1 MSDVKWIKIATDI
14 FDDEKILLI
23 ESMPDADAIIVIW
36 FKLLCMAGKQNNSGV
51 FMLND
56 RIPYTDEMLATIFRR
71 NVNTVRLALATFE
84 QYGMIEIVNDTITIP
99 NWGKHQQLDALEMSR
114 EKTRNRVAAFRAK
127 QRKLMES
134 PICQYCGEPATG
146 YDHILATARGG
157 KDVDENKVP
166 CCIRCNRIKNDKPLV
181 DFLNSNRDIVKDEI
195 VTRNPK
201 LAKFV
206 TLRNATDRYE
216 VTVCNADRIREE
228 KNKNIYKDDDNVR
241 ARAREYDTPE
251 EAPNAF
257 GDADYRPNTGT
268 IQQYVTN
275 SVISMSARAME
286 QLNDYLKDLPEP
298 VVRHG
303 VDNALDAGKRTWNYI
318 RAILNSYVDAGVKTV
333 QEAVDVDKQHNQRY
347 AQQERTRPIQNRP
360 PQNVDNRL
368 LNMPFTT

>member
-14 FDDEKILLI
+14 FDDEKILLV

-36 FKLLCMAGKQNNSGV
+36 FKLLCLAGKQNNSGV

-84 QYGMIEIVNDTITIP
+84 QYGMIEIVNNTITIP
-99 NWGKHQQLDALEMSR
+99 NWDKHQQLDALEKSRAKTKARVERFR
-114 EKTRNRVAAFRAK
+114 EKQKLLLAA
-127 QRKLMES
+127 Q
-134 PICQYCGEPATG
+134 T
-146 YDHILATARGG
+146 D
-157 KDVDENKVP
+157 
-166 CCIRCNRIKNDKPLV
+166 CN
-181 DFLNSNRDIVKDEI
+181 
-195 VTRNPK
+195 VT
-201 LAKFV
+201 
-206 TLRNATDRYE
+206 E
-216 VTVCNADRIREE
+216 TVCNADRIREE
-228 KNKNIYKDDDNVR
+228 KNKNIYKDDDN
-241 ARAREYDTPE
+241 ARARVREDDTPE

-257 GDADYRPNTGT
+257 GDADYRPDTGT

-318 RAILNSYVDAGVKTV
+318 RAILNSYVEAGVKSV
-333 QEAVDVDKQHNQRY
+333 QEAVDVDKQHNQKY
-347 AQQERTRPIQNRP
+347 AQAEKPRQSYSAGRKTAAQESDDFWK
-360 PQNVDNRL
+360 NVPR
-368 LNMPFTT
+368 F